1 MGIHSGHRDRHEG
14 NLMTD
19 ADPTRQSLTA
29 IRWLT
34 FFMFM
39 MFAMTTDSVGVIIPV
54 VIKEFRLSMTVGG
67 AFHYATMSGIAFA
80 GFFLGYLADKLG
92 RKRSIVLGLVLFAL
106 NSYLFAV
113 GQSFLFFL
121 TLLVISGIAIGI
133 FKTGALA
140 LIGDITKS
148 TTEHTS
154 TMNTV
159 EGFFA
164 VGAIIGPAIVARL
177 LAVGTSW
184 KWLYIIAG
192 TLCVLLIV
200 TASFVTY
207 PQTRSPTDT
216 VDLKRTLVMM
226 KNPYALGFSAGVFL
240 YVTVEAAI
248 YVWMPTLLATRHVS
262 GFMAIYAISIFF
274 VLRAAGRFM
283 GSWMLAKLNWAAV
296 MTIFSFAILMC
307 FVVSM
312 VAGMRLAVYLLP
324 FSGIFMSVIYPTINS
339 KGISCFRKSEHGAV
353 SGVILFFTC
362 VAAVV
367 GPLAMGAISDSLGD
381 PKYGFFLATGFTA
394 LLFSGL
400 LLNWILD
407 PTQQLLLRLDR
418 TEYQVV
424 GNSEHHV
431 EAGG

>member
-1 MGIHSGHRDRHEG
+1 
-14 NLMTD
+14 MTD

-307 FVVSM
+307 FIVSM

>member
-1 MGIHSGHRDRHEG
+1 
-14 NLMTD
+14 
-19 ADPTRQSLTA
+19 
-29 IRWLT
+29 
-34 FFMFM
+34 MFM

-307 FVVSM
+307 FIVSM